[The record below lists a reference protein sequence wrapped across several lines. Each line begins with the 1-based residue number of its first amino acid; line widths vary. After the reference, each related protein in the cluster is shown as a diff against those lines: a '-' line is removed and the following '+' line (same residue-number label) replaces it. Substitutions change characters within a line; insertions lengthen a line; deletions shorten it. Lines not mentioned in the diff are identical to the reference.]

1 MIERFWFF
9 LLSLLQRLG
18 LWHPRYRGQHVTDLP
33 DKLKPG
39 TVYIVGDDGYDWSA
53 AMRCPG
59 GCGKTLE
66 MNLLPDAHPA
76 WKVNEHRNGLVSLCP
91 SVWLK
96 TGCKCHFVL
105 QHGRVR
111 WAEPRHPVAR
121 RRPCWSGLREQARE
135 EDLHGIE

>member
-9 LLSLLQRLG
+9 LLNLLQPLG
-18 LWHPRYRGQHVTDLP
+18 LWRPTYRGQHVTDLP
-33 DKLKPG
+33 DRLKPDL
-39 TVYIVGDDGYDWSA
+39 VYIVGDDGYDWSA
-53 AMRCPG
+53 AMLCPG

-76 WKVNEHRNGLVSLCP
+76 WTVAEQLNGVISLHP

-105 QHGRVR
+105 QQGRVR
-111 WAEPRHPVAR
+111 WA
-121 RRPCWSGLREQARE
+121 
-135 EDLHGIE
+135 